1 MSSGLPCTIA
11 PLPAAASVCGLVVAD
26 GDTVN
31 TTLAAAAQQAEQAAI
46 EGTPALMKAPLMD
59 PSKNPQITRGEPT
72 PPPEE

>member
-1 MSSGLPCTIA
+1 MSNIFEYYQPFLRAT
-11 PLPAAASVCGLVVAD
+11 
-26 GDTVN
+26 
-31 TTLAAAAQQAEQAAI
+31 EQAAI